1 MNEDQNDKLISET
14 AKKLPRHDPPD
25 QLWDMIET
33 KLEAIKAYRPFWQR
47 IIDFVAGLS
56 LPKWQLTL
64 RYAAVTTGIA
74 LIFLMFW
81 LKFIHE
87 SDPIKAIERAE
98 VKYIQAIEELE
109 KKVEKQQPDLNMN
122 LWILYQERLSLLD
135 ESIEACKHTIQYNAE
150 NVNARKYLLLA
161 YQEKV
166 ETLKKLLKG

>member
-1 MNEDQNDKLISET
+1 MKNNQIDKLISET
-14 AKKLPRHDPPD
+14 AKKLSRHDPPD

-33 KLEAIKAYRPFWQR
+33 RLEAINTHRPFWQR

-56 LPKWQLTL
+56 FPKWQPVL
-64 RYAAVTTGIA
+64 RYSVIATATA
-74 LIFLMFW
+74 LIFLIFW
-81 LKFIHE
+81 LKLVFE
-87 SDPIKAIERAE
+87 PDPIKVVDRAE
-98 VKYIQAIEELE
+98 VKYIQAIELLE
-109 KKVEKQQPDLNMN
+109 QKVEKQQPDLDMN
-122 LWILYQERLSLLD
+122 LWILYQERLALLD